1 MTAGRRRLQVSAFAK
16 INLDLRVLARR
27 PDGYHEL
34 RTTFQSIA
42 LADTLTFSHNTGS
55 FRIVCSDPA
64 CPTDKSNLVW
74 RAADLVWKAAGR
86 RGRPKGV
93 TVRLDKRVPMQAGLG
108 GGSSDAAAALRTL
121 VKWWRV
127 NIAPDELR
135 RLASVVGADV
145 PYFLEGG
152 TALGLN
158 RGDVLV
164 PLDDVARRW
173 VVLIVPDFGV
183 STKDA
188 FAWWDQEHVRQEG
201 QERREGQEGQRPTR
215 LRSRLANDLQPVVA
229 SRHPIVRRLT
239 RELIR
244 EGASHASLSGSGSAV
259 FGLFGSRA
267 AAQRA
272 AAAFTGCQVVVT
284 RTLSRRECGKLAAT

>member
-1 MTAGRRRLQVSAFAK
+1 MIAGRKQLRVSAFAK

-34 RTTFQSIA
+34 RTTFQAIA
-42 LADTLTFSHNTGS
+42 LADTLTFTRSIGPL
-55 FRIVCSDPA
+55 RIVCSDAA
-64 CPTDKSNLVW
+64 CPTDESNLIW
-74 RAADLVWKAAGR
+74 RAAALVWKAAKQ

-93 TVRLDKRVPMQAGLG
+93 TVHLEKRVPMQAGLG
-108 GGSSDAAAALRTL
+108 GGSSDAAAALRAL

-127 NIAPDELR
+127 KIAPDELR
-135 RLASVVGADV
+135 RLASVLGADV

-158 RGDVLV
+158 RGDALV
-164 PLDDVARRW
+164 PLDDIARKW
-173 VVLIVPDFGV
+173 VVLVVPDFGV

-188 FAWWDQEHVRQEG
+188 FAWWDQENVGRERREG
-201 QERREGQEGQRPTR
+201 QERRERP
-215 LRSRLANDLQPVVA
+215 ANDLQPVVA
-229 SRHPIVRRLT
+229 ARHPIVRRLT
-239 RELIR
+239 RQLER

-259 FGLFGSRA
+259 FGLFANRVA
-267 AAQRA
+267 AKRA
-272 AAAFTGCQVVVT
+272 AAAFAGYKIVVT

>member
-42 LADTLTFSHNTGS
+42 LADTLTFTRNTGS

-64 CPTDKSNLVW
+64 CPTGKSNLVW

-86 RGRPKGV
+86 RGGPKGV

-127 NIAPDELR
+127 DIAADELR

-188 FAWWDQEHVRQEG
+188 FGWWD
-201 QERREGQEGQRPTR
+201 ERYAGR
-215 LRSRLANDLQPVVA
+215 RSRNRASVANDLETVVA

-267 AAQRA
+267 AAERA
-272 AAAFTGCQVVVT
+272 AAAFAGCQVVVT